1 MQANLQT
8 SSLPY
13 DLNRKMSA
21 TGIQDQDKNVD
32 AIGTTETKISGSS
45 RKSGA
50 KVVISGK
57 VNFQAP
63 PVEHGENQQH
73 EGSSVAK
80 GNLHGDDNKNHS
92 NNDNRA
98 GYGIQND
105 NSHGS
110 KKYVQKTLLSHHGST
125 SNCHGNQNHHDD
137 DLRTEAGSHIG
148 SCEESSEHDG
158 DIEHEDNLSIPIYS
172 RPSSCAPSQDDVRRE
187 YAKSMAE
194 HLVQAALLGGSK
206 NNITVMVILLP
217 GSGL

>member
-21 TGIQDQDKNVD
+21 TDIQDQDKNVD
-32 AIGTTETKISGSS
+32 AIGTAETKISGSS

-50 KVVISGK
+50 KVGISGK

-63 PVEHGENQQH
+63 PVEHGENQHH
-73 EGSSVAK
+73 EESSVAK
-80 GNLHGDDNKNHS
+80 GNHHEGNNRNHS
-92 NNDNRA
+92 NNDNST
-98 GYGIQND
+98 GYGIHDD
-105 NSHGS
+105 NKHGN
-110 KKYVQKTLLSHHGST
+110 KKYMQKTLGRHGNT
-125 SNCHGNQNHHDD
+125 SNRYGNQNHHDD

-158 DIEHEDNLSIPIYS
+158 DIEHEDNLSIPIHS